1 MSYHAQTI
9 SAALRASA
17 RLFPDKTCL
26 CSDSKALTYS
36 ETEQAIDRLVAQL
49 KSVGI
54 SAGDRIALLDTDSV
68 DYLLAMYAL
77 ATMGA
82 IAVPLNY
89 RQRAPEL
96 QYQLSHSGTRLLLAG
111 RRYAE
116 IARELSPALDLG
128 WQPLDQF
135 VSESGKL
142 DPRAV
147 PRALES
153 DCSADQA
160 FAICYTSGT
169 TGRPK
174 GAVQSHRSA
183 YLRGL
188 KFIAEFGLVESD
200 VFHITSPMFHI
211 SSINLTFTG
220 ILRGA
225 TIAINA
231 QFDLGRTPDFV
242 RERNVTFM
250 LVVPTI
256 LAMMT
261 ERADFGPDY
270 FGKVR
275 LIMYTAAPM
284 NAPLLRRI
292 MEVYRGDF
300 VQSFGQTEDLPQ
312 AILSAADHRLAF
324 ERETPRLA
332 SVGRA
337 AVGVELKVC
346 DDDGNEVEAGAIGEI
361 VTRGGTEMTGYL
373 DNPTETEHTLRDGW
387 IYSGDLGY
395 QDDEGYVFLAGRK
408 KHLIIRGGENIYPV
422 EVERVLLE
430 FLGVQDAAVI
440 GLPDDKWGEIVVA
453 VIVATA
459 QAVDIDQLQMY
470 LRAALAG
477 YKCPERIVV
486 MDALPYNAAG
496 KVNRA
501 ELQAHFT
508 RRPEAEKSRAAAER
522 GQG

>member
-1 MSYHAQTI
+1 MAYHAQTI
-9 SAALRASA
+9 SAAIRASA
-17 RLFPDKTCL
+17 RQFPDKTCL

-49 KSVGI
+49 KSTGI
-54 SAGDRIALLDTDSV
+54 SAGDRVALLDTDSV
-68 DYLLAMYAL
+68 DYLLVMYAL

-82 IAVPLNY
+82 VAVPLNY

-111 RRYAE
+111 RRYAD
-116 IARELSPALDLG
+116 IAHELSPPLDLG

-135 VSESGKL
+135 VSDSGKL
-142 DPRAV
+142 DARTAV
-147 PRALES
+147 ASALES
-153 DCSADQA
+153 DCSADKA

-174 GAVQSHRSA
+174 GALQNHRSA

-188 KFIAEFGLVESD
+188 KFIAEFGLVEGD
-200 VFHITSPMFHI
+200 VFHIMSPMFHI
-211 SSINLTFTG
+211 SSINLTFAG

-231 QFDLGRTPDFV
+231 QFDLERTPAFIRGQD
-242 RERNVTFM
+242 VTFL

-373 DNPTETEHTLRDGW
+373 DNPTETARTLRDGW
-387 IYSGDLGY
+387 VYSGDLGY
-395 QDDEGYVFLAGRK
+395 QDNEGYVFLAGRK

-430 FLGVQDAAVI
+430 FQGVQDAAVI
-440 GLPDDKWGEIVVA
+440 GLPDAKWGEIVVA
-453 VIVATA
+453 VIVATS
-459 QAVDIDQLQMY
+459 QVVDTDRLEAH
-470 LRAALAG
+470 LRASLAR

-501 ELQAHFT
+501 ELQTQFA
-508 RRPEAEKSRAAAER
+508 RQ
-522 GQG
+522 QGG